1 MLIDLSSLVSPLL
14 TPLIVSMGK
23 HELCQV
29 YSMAI
34 KITGMVCAYDCIY
47 FQYGGLIMFSQFR
60 DLLAHNAFLK
70 NILVLASGAA
80 LANVIT
86 LLFSLLITRIYSP
99 EEYGYLG
106 VFTSAIYMFAPA
118 VALTLPM
125 AIVLAKR
132 DAEAWAVAKL
142 SLAVASIL
150 SALGLLLI
158 LIFEA
163 DVLKLLNAESLQ
175 GFGWLIPV
183 AVLIAAIFQI
193 NEQWQIRN
201 KGYQTLARSLTIRA
215 LIIGGS
221 QSLFGLWKA
230 TGSVL
235 ILLYTF
241 GLVLQNLFL
250 AARIRRPLDTIDS
263 SYKALINKYSDF
275 IIFRAPQVLLNSFSL
290 GAPTLLLSS
299 FFGSSVAGFYTISF
313 ALLTV
318 PVTLLG
324 KSVGDVFYKEAV
336 DSVNSGQGV
345 RILMFK
351 TTRNLVLL
359 GILPFGLLAV
369 FGPDVFSLLYGENW
383 RTAGEFAQWISL
395 WLFMLLA
402 SRPAIATIPVLGL
415 QAQLL
420 IHELFSIFIRIGAI
434 YWGVVEQSPIHS
446 IIYLSI
452 SNAVLYGLLI
462 VYVYIKSNPVQMP
475 GKSS

>member
-1 MLIDLSSLVSPLL
+1 
-14 TPLIVSMGK
+14 
-23 HELCQV
+23 
-29 YSMAI
+29 
-34 KITGMVCAYDCIY
+34 
-47 FQYGGLIMFSQFR
+47 
-60 DLLAHNAFLK
+60 
-70 NILVLASGAA
+70 
-80 LANVIT
+80 
-86 LLFSLLITRIYSP
+86 
-99 EEYGYLG
+99 
-106 VFTSAIYMFAPA
+106 
-118 VALTLPM
+118 
-125 AIVLAKR
+125 
-132 DAEAWAVAKL
+132 
-142 SLAVASIL
+142 
-150 SALGLLLI
+150 
-158 LIFEA
+158 
-163 DVLKLLNAESLQ
+163 
-175 GFGWLIPV
+175 
-183 AVLIAAIFQI
+183 
-193 NEQWQIRN
+193 
-201 KGYQTLARSLTIRA
+201 
-215 LIIGGS
+215 
-221 QSLFGLWKA
+221 
-230 TGSVL
+230 
-235 ILLYTF
+235 
-241 GLVLQNLFL
+241 
-250 AARIRRPLDTIDS
+250 
-263 SYKALINKYSDF
+263 
-275 IIFRAPQVLLNSFSL
+275 L

-345 RILMFK
+345 RTLMFK

-420 IHELFSIFIRIGAI
+420 IHELFSIFVRIGAI
-434 YWGVVEQSPIHS
+434 YLGVVEQSPIHS